1 MKSQK
6 FNCIVSG
13 IEKRLSKQMIE
24 KKLLKFGT
32 VEVLEKYFVCREAKG
47 LLRKNLTIDQVREKL
62 NTPANYPKPNL
73 EVLFKLKLLK
83 KRKGKLMLSDEEK
96 KIQEAKT
103 LENER
108 KYYELQEKIGTCRKT
123 YVEWATGNDTCIRPD
138 IYYDHEH
145 NKEGRCKPCPYHEY
159 CLCSNKEVK

>member
-6 FNCIVSG
+6 FHCIVSG

-32 VEVLEKYFVCREAKG
+32 VEMLEKFFVCREAKG
-47 LLRKNLTIDQVREKL
+47 LLRKNFSVDQIREKF
-62 NTPANYPKPNL
+62 NTPASYPKPSL
-73 EVLFKLKLLK
+73 EVLFKLKLIK
-83 KRKGKLMLSDEEK
+83 KRKGKPVLSEEERK
-96 KIQEAKT
+96 MQEAQT
-103 LENER
+103 VENER
-108 KYYELQEKIGTCRKT
+108 KYYELKEKITTCSKT

-145 NKEGRCKPCPYHEY
+145 NKEGRCKPCPYHAY
-159 CLCSNKEVK
+159 CLCSNKQVK